1 MQLCNSITSC
11 AYLQPYGFRFQLSR
25 FLRAEHQCLLRRLA
39 TWQLLRRA
47 SSTLGSKPKG
57 ASSHRCPL
65 RKFFFFAFCN
75 LQFCSSDEFRI
86 PDCISQNATWHVFC
100 FCNLQSCKSMNSSA
114 LGFSWNR
121 CSVRVLLREL
131 PYAQRRHTGRVAPA
145 QVS

>member
-11 AYLQPYGFRFQLSR
+11 AYLQPYGLRFQLSR

-65 RKFFFFAFCN
+65 RMFFLRFAICNSAAPMNSQYPIAYHKMPLGMFFC
-75 LQFCSSDEFRI
+75 C
-86 PDCISQNATWHVFC
+86 
-100 FCNLQSCKSMNSSA
+100 CNLQSCKSMSSSA
-114 LGFSWNR
+114 LGLSWNR
-121 CSVRVLLREL
+121 CSVRVHSVLLREL
-131 PYAQRRHTGRVAPA
+131 
-145 QVS
+145 